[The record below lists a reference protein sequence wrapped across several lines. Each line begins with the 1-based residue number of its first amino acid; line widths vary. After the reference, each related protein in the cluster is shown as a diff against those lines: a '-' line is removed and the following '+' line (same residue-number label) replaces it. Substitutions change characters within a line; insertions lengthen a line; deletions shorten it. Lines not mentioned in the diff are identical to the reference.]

1 MLCGSPVYNRSL
13 EDDVRNDTSGHFQH
27 ILISLLQANRSE
39 EQEIDDAKVHK
50 DAKDLYEVLYWMILT
65 KYRYNLVSANIY
77 RQKYN
82 IEKIVSINILYI
94 LQQIWDRGLVCHMTI
109 KPHILG
115 VDM

>member
-50 DAKDLYEVLYWMILT
+50 DAKDLYEVLYWMIST
-65 KYRYNLVSANIY
+65 KYR
-77 RQKYN
+77 
-82 IEKIVSINILYI
+82 
-94 LQQIWDRGLVCHMTI
+94 
-109 KPHILG
+109 
-115 VDM
+115 